1 MNGAPHL
8 QVVGGEP
15 SQDDRQRASRESAR
29 KIFAEARRVRQL
41 LLISAALFLFSMVV
55 STVVALNGHTW
66 SVLLV
71 AFWGVGFGF
80 VVGFYLGLRHLD
92 EFADLLVRSLDLLE
106 GLALDQS
113 WRQPPE
119 SREE

>member
-15 SQDDRQRASRESAR
+15 SQDARQRASIAR
-29 KIFAEARRVRQL
+29 GRKLLVEARRARHL
-41 LLISAALFLFSMVV
+41 LLFGAALFLFSMVA

-66 SVLLV
+66 SVVLV
-71 AFWGVGFGF
+71 GFWGVGFGF
-80 VVGFYLGLRHLD
+80 TLGLYFGLRHLQ
-92 EFADLLVRSLDLLE
+92 ELTDLLLQSLDLLE

>member
-1 MNGAPHL
+1 VNGAPHL

-15 SQDDRQRASRESAR
+15 SQDARQRASLEQGRR
-29 KIFAEARRVRQL
+29 ILVQARRAHYL
-41 LLISAALFLFSMVV
+41 LLCSEALLLVSMIL
-55 STVVALNGHTW
+55 STLLVFNGHTW

-71 AFWGVGFGF
+71 GFWGVGFGF
-80 VVGFYLGLRHLD
+80 AVGLHVGLRHLH
-92 EFADLLVRSLDLLE
+92 ELKDLLLRSLDLLE

-113 WRQPPE
+113 WRQPRE